1 MDGPF
6 QSWKIFY
13 ENAASKSQFLFL
25 NLKQE
30 PNVIGMMY
38 LKLMEQ
44 II

>member
-13 ENAASKSQFLFL
+13 EYAVSKSQFLFL
-25 NLKQE
+25 NLKKE

-38 LKLMEQ
+38 WKLMEQ